1 MPNWGNIILTN
12 AGKALEDAVK
22 AGGSSTSINF
32 TKWKLGSGTLP
43 EGVSWETRTDL
54 VTPVMNIPITS
65 SEAQST
71 GGTLVS
77 GVATNKDLTVGFNM
91 KELGLFATGT
101 DGGEILYGVLVDSNP
116 DYLSAK
122 EGTTV
127 TTVDFSVLIVVDD
140 DLKVT
145 ATLSADS
152 LLRLKDLTAHN
163 ESATAHAAQF
173 NNTLVDLKTNG
184 NSLRA
189 VKGDG
194 ANVDVVVPYAVGTTQ
209 ANPKDL
215 GGYVNQTI
223 SAVRDLL
230 NNELADMNK
239 KGCSVRFIRFGAHLS
254 IIYNNWARNWDATM
268 PPWGQIYG
276 VLSLLSD
283 DTYANVELVGWTGTT
298 VLLQRIAGNWKTAET
313 KVYTNG
319 MLNVADTL
327 KLQNNVL
334 TLDMGG
340 GTQTNINIGQAPKNY
355 SGSGFTYT
363 FYNGKNSL
371 ADLVAK
377 TQAVTDNSNNVATTA
392 FVQSTVANKVSQL
405 VNSAPSTLDTINE
418 LANALGNDPNFA
430 TTVATQI
437 GQKANKTDVDS
448 QIQNVTTELAA
459 HNTNS
464 SAHTPI
470 LNAIK
475 AISGMSAYDV
485 APSKTI
491 AAMIPLLGFGGIVAQ
506 KLEENGYI
514 KFANGLII
522 QWGSTNTVD
531 RGVQIT
537 FPIQFSTRC
546 FCGLVTAQKSTGYLE
561 GSQCNPAVRTASTTG
576 MVAIMY
582 DYKQTGWYWLAIGI

>member
-43 EGVSWETRTDL
+43 SGGNWETRTDL
-54 VTPVMNIPITS
+54 VAPVMNIPVTS

-184 NSLRA
+184 NAIQA

-194 ANVDVVVPYAVGTTQ
+194 TNVDVVVPYAVGTT
-209 ANPKDL
+209 
-215 GGYVNQTI
+215 
-223 SAVRDLL
+223 
-230 NNELADMNK
+230 
-239 KGCSVRFIRFGAHLS
+239 
-254 IIYNNWARNWDATM
+254 
-268 PPWGQIYG
+268 
-276 VLSLLSD
+276 
-283 DTYANVELVGWTGTT
+283 
-298 VLLQRIAGNWKTAET
+298 
-313 KVYTNG
+313 
-319 MLNVADTL
+319 TL
-327 KLQNNVL
+327 KLQSNEL

-371 ADLVAK
+371 ADVVAK

-392 FVQSTVANKVSQL
+392 FVQSTVANKVSLL
-405 VNSAPSTLDTINE
+405 VNSAPETLDTLNE

-430 TTVATQI
+430 TTVTKMI
-437 GQKANKTDVDS
+437 GQKADKTVVDNLVNVMYPVGIIVEFAKDVDPNTVWKGTTWERMSNGRVLVSSGTSGSGTTYTLGATGGEESHQLTTNEMPSHNHGTNTSGSGGHTHTGTTSTNGNHTHTLHKGSGGSGGAYFS
-448 QIQNVTTELAA
+448 QGQVYGAASGTVTPPDYAGDHNHSFTTSNSGDHTHAINSDGGSQA
-459 HNTNS
+459 HNNMQ
-464 SAHTPI
+464 PYEVV
-470 LNAIK
+470 NRWK
-475 AISGMSAYDV
+475 
-485 APSKTI
+485 
-491 AAMIPLLGFGGIVAQ
+491 
-506 KLEENGYI
+506 
-514 KFANGLII
+514 
-522 QWGSTNTVD
+522 
-531 RGVQIT
+531 
-537 FPIQFSTRC
+537 
-546 FCGLVTAQKSTGYLE
+546 
-561 GSQCNPAVRTASTTG
+561 RTA
-576 MVAIMY
+576 
-582 DYKQTGWYWLAIGI
+582 